1 MDQTMR
7 EQIRPFIFGIKLGM
21 IIFPFFFILDYFIY
35 PEYRAFL
42 LMIRIGVSIC
52 LAVIA
57 FIINRVDQK
66 YYYLI
71 LFITVFLLSNSIS
84 SMCFVTK
91 DGFASSYYSGL
102 LQIIIVTALLYN
114 IRPKHYIMIMILIVT
129 QHFILLAQL
138 PWKFDDLLINIFAI
152 GGIAILAIFVHQF
165 IFHLVKENKSLKG
178 LLPICANCKKIR
190 DDKGY
195 WNQIESYIQE
205 HSEAEFSHGICP
217 ECAENLYGKEEWYVE
232 MEKGKNIGIDR

>member
-1 MDQTMR
+1 MR
-7 EQIRPFIFGIKLGM
+7 EQIKPFIFGLKLGM
-21 IIFPFFFILDYFIY
+21 IIFPLFFILDYFIY

-42 LMIRIGVSIC
+42 LMIRIGVSIY
-52 LAVIA
+52 LALTV
-57 FIINRVDQK
+57 FIIKRVDQK
-66 YYYLI
+66 YSHPI
-71 LFITVFLLSNSIS
+71 IFVTVFLLSISIS

-102 LQIIIVTALLYN
+102 LQIIIVTALLFN
-114 IRPKHYIMIMILIVT
+114 IRPKHYVMIMIFIVT

-138 PWKFDDLLINIFAI
+138 PWKVNGLLINIFAV
-152 GGIAILAIFVHQF
+152 GGISILAIFVHQF

-195 WNQIESYIQE
+195 WNQIESYIQD
-205 HSEAEFSHGICP
+205 HSEAAFSHGICP
-217 ECAENLYGKEEWYVE
+217 ECSENMYGKEEWYIK
-232 MEKGKNIGIDR
+232 MKKKKNIGINKK